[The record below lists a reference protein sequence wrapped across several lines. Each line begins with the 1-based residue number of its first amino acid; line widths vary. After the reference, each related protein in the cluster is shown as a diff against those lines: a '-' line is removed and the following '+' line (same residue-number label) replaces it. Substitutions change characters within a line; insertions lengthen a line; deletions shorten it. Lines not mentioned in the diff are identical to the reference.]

1 MNKSGCVYAAFGRQV
16 EIPAFIGTRRPAISI
31 CPPEISRRLTP
42 INTDNG
48 PKRGARFV
56 RLPCG
61 CHNSGTLKEAIPR
74 LLRNVLR
81 GRQGSLLSRARQQ
94 AVFGLV
100 LALALPSSGAEQA
113 AEQIIARGI
122 AAFQQGRYADASRQL
137 QDALRQD
144 PANEH
149 ARTFLA
155 LTRAATG
162 HCAEAIPALSDQF
175 NQSSNGDLSRL
186 AGLALAQCLVT
197 QNEVANAVS
206 VVAALEAKYPDDAD
220 VLYEAARVH
229 MKAFNDATFRMFQKT
244 PSSWRVNQLSGEIF
258 ETQGKYAEAAGEY
271 RKAIEKNPR
280 ALNLHFRFGRA
291 LLLESHDPD
300 ALAQAQKEFEAELAL
315 NAEDAAAEF
324 QLGQILTAQ
333 RRSDEALARYE
344 KALALSPDFCEA
356 ALAVGRMRVQAKN
369 YAEAIPLLER
379 AVALQPA
386 NEAAHYTLMLAYR
399 NSGQMDKARREQQ
412 ELQKLQHP
420 PEGEFTNFLKRLG
433 EGTDGK

>member
-1 MNKSGCVYAAFGRQV
+1 MRTCKPVAAF
-16 EIPAFIGTRRPAISI
+16 
-31 CPPEISRRLTP
+31 
-42 INTDNG
+42 
-48 PKRGARFV
+48 
-56 RLPCG
+56 
-61 CHNSGTLKEAIPR
+61 
-74 LLRNVLR
+74 LR
-81 GRQGSLLSRARQQ
+81 RARQQ
-94 AVFGLV
+94 AVFGIM
-100 LALALPSSGAEQA
+100 LALALPMCGAEAASEQA
-113 AEQIIARGI
+113 VAQGI

-162 HCAEAIPALSDQF
+162 HCAEAIPDLGARFS
-175 NQSSNGDLSRL
+175 QSTDADLSRL

-197 QNEVANAVS
+197 QNEVAQAVP
-206 VVAALEAKYPDDAD
+206 VVVQLEAKYPDDAD

-258 ETQGKYAEAAGEY
+258 ETRGKYAEAAGEY

-280 ALNLHFRFGRA
+280 ALNLHFRLGRA

-324 QLGQILTAQ
+324 QLGQILNAQ
-333 RRSDEALARYE
+333 RKREEALQKYE

-356 ALAVGRMRVQAKN
+356 ALAAAKMRVQAKE
-369 YAEAIPLLER
+369 YASAIPLLER
-379 AVALQPA
+379 VVALQPA
-386 NEAAHYTLMLAYR
+386 NEAAHYNLMLAYR
-399 NSGQMDKARREQQ
+399 NSGQMDKARHEQQ
-412 ELQKLQHP
+412 ELNKLQRP
-420 PEGEFTNFLKRLG
+420 PEGEFTDFLKRLG
-433 EGTDGK
+433 EGTPVK

>member
-1 MNKSGCVYAAFGRQV
+1 MRRVSLACKVNSIVTGASRFAFPG
-16 EIPAFIGTRRPAISI
+16 
-31 CPPEISRRLTP
+31 
-42 INTDNG
+42 
-48 PKRGARFV
+48 
-56 RLPCG
+56 
-61 CHNSGTLKEAIPR
+61 
-74 LLRNVLR
+74 
-81 GRQGSLLSRARQQ
+81 RARQQ

-100 LALALPSSGAEQA
+100 LGLALAAPLCCAEQPAEQA
-113 AEQIIARGI
+113 IAQGI
-122 AAFQQGRYADASRQL
+122 AAFQQGRYGDAGRQL

-144 PANEH
+144 PANDH

-155 LTRAATG
+155 LTQAATG
-162 HCAEAIPALSDQF
+162 HCAEAIPDLDSRF
-175 NQSSNGDLSRL
+175 SQSPDADLSRL

-197 QNEVANAVS
+197 VNEAARAVP
-206 VVAALEAKYPDDAD
+206 VVTRLETKFPDDAD

-229 MKAFNDATFRMFQKT
+229 MKAFNDATFQMFQKT
-244 PSSWRVNQLSGEIF
+244 PSSWRVNQLSAEIF
-258 ETQGKYAEAAGEY
+258 ETQGKYAEAVGEY

-280 ALNLHFRFGRA
+280 ALNLHFRLGRA

-300 ALAQAQKEFEAELAL
+300 ALAQARKEFEAELAL

-333 RRSDEALARYE
+333 RKGDEALARYE

-356 ALAVGRMRVQAKN
+356 ALAVGKLRVQAKN
-369 YAEAIPLLER
+369 YAEAIPLLEH
-379 AVALQPA
+379 VVVLQPA

-433 EGTDGK
+433 EGTSEK

>member
-1 MNKSGCVYAAFGRQV
+1 MMPVTSASF
-16 EIPAFIGTRRPAISI
+16 
-31 CPPEISRRLTP
+31 
-42 INTDNG
+42 
-48 PKRGARFV
+48 
-56 RLPCG
+56 
-61 CHNSGTLKEAIPR
+61 
-74 LLRNVLR
+74 
-81 GRQGSLLSRARQQ
+81 
-94 AVFGLV
+94 LV
-100 LALALPSSGAEQA
+100 LALGLPLSGGAPTAEQA
-113 AEQIIARGI
+113 IAQGI

-144 PANEH
+144 PVNEH

-162 HCAEAIPALSDQF
+162 HCAEAIPDLSGRF
-175 NQSSNGDLSRL
+175 NQSPDANLSRL

-197 QNEVANAVS
+197 GNEVAKAVP
-206 VVAALEAKYPDDAD
+206 VVTQLEAKYPDDAD

-258 ETQGKYAEAAGEY
+258 ETQGKYAEAAVEY

-280 ALNLHFRFGRA
+280 ALNLHFRLGRA

-324 QLGQILTAQ
+324 QLGQILNAQ
-333 RRSDEALARYE
+333 RKREEALQRYE
-344 KALALSPDFCEA
+344 KALALSPEFCEA
-356 ALAVGRMRVQAKN
+356 ALAVGKMRVQAKE
-369 YAEAIPLLER
+369 YAAAIPLLEH
-379 AVALQPA
+379 AVALQPG
-386 NEAAHYTLMLAYR
+386 NEAAHYNLMLAYR

-433 EGTDGK
+433 EGTPGK